1 MRPILPVLLGLALAA
16 CGRGQA
22 ARDATA
28 SRADSAAAAETESAQ
43 AAAPGQAAGRIAFA
57 MVRDSGTGAV
67 LPRLTDSAGA
77 QARAVNR
84 FLDSMSATMRCDTAF
99 APNGDP
105 TEFEAEAR
113 VTYAADSIFS
123 VHIRES
129 YYCGGP
135 YPTNGANFSAT
146 FDMRTGVEVPFEALF
161 ADWARDGAAIVRVIY
176 PEQVAGADRIAAAGE
191 PDPDDEDCN
200 QFYAPDRLAE
210 GGFHYAFS
218 DAGLMVEADFPH
230 VIAAC
235 GGEAVVPYERLRPF
249 AAPGGILARRA
260 TAKR

>member
-1 MRPILPVLLGLALAA
+1 MRAIFPVLLALALAA
-16 CGRGQA
+16 CGRDQA

-28 SRADSAAAAETESAQ
+28 SRADSAAASTASAESAPPTP
-43 AAAPGQAAGRIAFA
+43 AGGRITFA
-57 MVRDSGTGAV
+57 MVRDTTTGAV
-67 LPRLTDSAGA
+67 LPRLTDSSRA

-84 FLDSMSATMRCDTAF
+84 LLDSASASMRCES
-99 APNGDP
+99 PIGPSGDP

-113 VTYAADSIFS
+113 VTYAANSVFS

-135 YPTNGANFSAT
+135 YPTNGANFSTT
-146 FDMRTGVEVPFEALF
+146 FDMRTGEEVPFEGLF

-176 PEQVAGADRIAAAGE
+176 PEQVAGADRIAASGE

-200 QFYAPDRLAE
+200 QFYAPDRLVE

-235 GGEAVVPYERLRPF
+235 GDEAVVPYERLRPF
-249 AAPGGILARRA
+249 AAPGGILARVA
-260 TAKR
+260 NAKR